1 MENDAGNPTIA
12 DPSVPA
18 TSSRQIAVDCP
29 AASFDLPGSGTYHA
43 ASHPGRPA
51 VIGKTVSHYCVVDK
65 LGGGGMGI
73 VYRAEDTLLHRHV
86 ALKFLP
92 QEATRD
98 RAALERFQREARSAA
113 ALNHPNICTVHEIG
127 DHEGEPF
134 IVMELLEGHTLKTV
148 IEGRPIRIDRVLELA
163 LGIAEAL
170 EAAHAKGIV
179 HRDIKPANIFVTTSG
194 QVKVLDFGLA
204 KLAVHGVAAG
214 AADMATLAD
223 AGLTNPGTTMGTVN
237 YMSPE
242 QARGEALDARTDL
255 FSFGTVLYEMATGRA
270 PFEGHTSAMV
280 FAAVLNQAPRPAA
293 ALNAEVPAE
302 LERMMIKALEKDP
315 DMRYQSASELKSDLK
330 RLKRDRDSGG
340 QASSRPGSGPASAAA
355 AKPAQKSVAVLYFE
369 NLSGVKDDEYFRDGM
384 TEDIITELS
393 KIAQLRVFPRSE
405 VIVFRN
411 KALTAPEV
419 GQQLDA
425 SFVLE
430 GSIRRAGNRLRI
442 TAQLVE
448 TRTRHSAW
456 AERYD
461 RELEDVFAIQDEI
474 ARSIA
479 QALRIT
485 LTPQEEKTI
494 ARKPTDN
501 LQAYDYY
508 LRGRSYTRRENL
520 DFALQMFD
528 QAIRLDENFALAH
541 AGVGHVCGM
550 IFELREQH
558 PRWIERGLA
567 ACERAM
573 AIDQHSAEVLAAR
586 ARVYYAQ
593 KDYGQAVRYAQSAIE
608 RKADCEGAYNVLGRA
623 LFASDRSEE
632 AAALVDRA
640 VEVSGDDY
648 NTFIPFI
655 NALSRLGRAQKVA
668 EMRQRM
674 MGALERQLE
683 LVPEDVRARILL
695 ANMLPSFGRNDDA
708 VRQLQTAVALRP
720 GDGNVLYN
728 AACTY
733 GLMERKAE
741 ALEMF
746 RKALEAGYGN
756 REWAARDSD
765 LECLHQDPEF
775 RRLCGLGAN

>member
-1 MENDAGNPTIA
+1 M
-12 DPSVPA
+12 V
-18 TSSRQIAVDCP
+18 
-29 AASFDLPGSGTYHA
+29 
-43 ASHPGRPA
+43 
-51 VIGKTVSHYCVVDK
+51 GKTVSHYRIVEK
-65 LGGGGMGI
+65 LGGGGMGV
-73 VYRAEDTLLHRHV
+73 VYQGEDTVLHRQV

-92 QEATRD
+92 SEATRD
-98 RAALERFQREARSAA
+98 KAALERFLREARSAA

-127 DHEGEPF
+127 DHNGEPF
-134 IVMELLEGHTLKTV
+134 IVMELMEGHTLKTT
-148 IEGRPIRIDRVLELA
+148 IEGRPLKIDRVLELA

-170 EAAHAKGIV
+170 EAAHAKNIV
-179 HRDIKPANIFVTTSG
+179 HRDIKPANIFVTSSG

-204 KLAVHGVAAG
+204 KLAAHGAYAG
-214 AADMATLAD
+214 AAQAEMATMAD
-223 AGLTNPGTTMGTVN
+223 MDLTNPGTTMGTVN

-255 FSFGTVLYEMATGRA
+255 FSFGAVLYEMVTGRV
-270 PFEGHTSAMV
+270 PFEGHTSAIV
-280 FAAVLNQAPRPAA
+280 FAAVLNQQPRAA
-293 ALNAEVPAE
+293 TTLNPDVPAE
-302 LERMMIKALEKDP
+302 LERMIIKALEKDSG
-315 DMRYQSASELKSDLK
+315 MRYQSASELKSDLK

-340 QASSRPGSGPASAAA
+340 QAASARTGTGGSAPVA
-355 AKPAQKSVAVLYFE
+355 VKPVQKSVAVLYFE
-369 NLSGVKDDEYFRDGM
+369 NLSGIKDDEYFRDGM

-393 KIAQLRVFPRSE
+393 KIAQLKIFPRSE
-405 VIVFRN
+405 ILAFRN
-411 KALTAPEV
+411 KPVTAPEV

-425 SFVLE
+425 AYVLE
-430 GSIRRAGNRLRI
+430 GSIRRAGSRLRI

-461 RELEDVFAIQDEI
+461 REVEDIFAIQDEI

-494 ARKPTDN
+494 ARKPTEN

-508 LRGRSYTRRENL
+508 LRGRSYSRRENL
-520 DFALQMFD
+520 DFALQMFE
-528 QAIRLDENFALAH
+528 QAITLDPNFALAH
-541 AGVGHVCGM
+541 AGVGNVCGM
-550 IFELREQH
+550 IFELREQSQK
-558 PRWIERGLA
+558 WIERGLQ

-573 AIDQHSAEVLAAR
+573 ALDQQSPEVLAAR
-586 ARVYYAQ
+586 ARVFYAQ

-623 LFASDRSEE
+623 LFESDRSEE

-640 VEVSGDDY
+640 IEVSGDDY
-648 NTFIPFI
+648 NTFIPYI
-655 NALSRLGRAQKVA
+655 NSLTRLGRTERANEIK
-668 EMRQRM
+668 RRM

-695 ANMLPSFGRNDDA
+695 ANMLPAFGRNDDA

-720 GDGNVLYN
+720 SDGNVLYN

-733 GLMERKAE
+733 GLMTRKTE

-746 RKALEAGYGN
+746 KRALDAGYGN

-765 LECLHQDPEF
+765 LECLHDDPEF
-775 RRLCGLGAN
+775 RRLCGLDAH

>member
-1 MENDAGNPTIA
+1 
-12 DPSVPA
+12 
-18 TSSRQIAVDCP
+18 
-29 AASFDLPGSGTYHA
+29 L
-43 ASHPGRPA
+43 
-51 VIGKTVSHYCVVDK
+51 IGKTVSHYHIVEK
-65 LGGGGMGI
+65 LGGGGMGV
-73 VYRAEDTLLHRHV
+73 VYRADDASLHRQV

-92 QEATRD
+92 HHGTRD
-98 RAALERFQREARSAA
+98 RAAVERFLREARSAA

-127 DHEGEPF
+127 EHEGEPF
-134 IVMELLEGHTLKTV
+134 MVMELLEGHTLKTV
-148 IEGRPIRIDRVLELA
+148 IEARPMRIDRLLEIA

-179 HRDIKPANIFVTTSG
+179 HRDIKPANIFVTASG

-204 KLAVHGVAAG
+204 KLAAHAAFVG
-214 AADMATLAD
+214 AADGATMAD
-223 AGLTNPGTTMGTVN
+223 VELTNPGTTMGTVN

-242 QARGEALDARTDL
+242 QARGQVLDARTDL
-255 FSFGTVLYEMATGRA
+255 FSFGAVIYEMATGRA
-270 PFEGHTSAMV
+270 PFDGQTSAMV
-280 FAAVLNQAPRPAA
+280 LAAVLNQAPRPATQV
-293 ALNAEVPAE
+293 NADVPAE
-302 LERMMIKALEKDP
+302 LERMIAKALEKDAE
-315 DMRYQSASELKSDLK
+315 MRYQSASELKSDLK

-340 QASSRPGSGPASAAA
+340 QASSSKAGSGPASAAA
-355 AKPAQKSVAVLYFE
+355 ARPAQKSVAVLYFE

-405 VIVFRN
+405 VIAFRN
-411 KALTAPEV
+411 KPLTAPEV

-425 SFVLE
+425 SYVLE

-494 ARKPTDN
+494 ARKPTEN

-508 LRGRSYTRRENL
+508 LRGRSYARRENL
-520 DFALQMFD
+520 DFALQMFE
-528 QAIRLDENFALAH
+528 QAITLDANFALAH
-541 AGVGHVCGM
+541 AGVGNVCGM
-550 IFELREQH
+550 IYELREQH
-558 PRWIERGLA
+558 PKWIERGLQ

-573 AIDQHSAEVLAAR
+573 ALDQQSAEVLAAR

-655 NALSRLGRAQKVA
+655 NALSRLGRTEKATA
-668 EMRQRM
+668 MRQRM
-674 MGALERQLE
+674 MGALEHQLE

-733 GLMERKAE
+733 GLMGRKAE
-741 ALEMF
+741 ALDMF
-746 RKALEAGYGN
+746 RKALDAGYGN

-765 LECLHQDPEF
+765 LECLHDDPEF
-775 RRLCGLGAN
+775 RKLCGLAV